1 MISSASLFALLAVAA
16 ATDFRRR
23 KIYNWTTYPGILL
36 ALGIN
41 VVATLL
47 EQNGLLASEQAERTL
62 GEVGLEESL
71 LGFLLCGALMLVCYV
86 AFGVGGGDVKLMA
99 MIGAFLGL
107 ERGLETLLWTF
118 VLAACLG
125 IIALGWK
132 VGPGRL
138 IVRALR
144 QCLYMLRIGG
154 WAELTPEE
162 RAQLSF
168 SWFLAPTALV
178 ATALVEFDL
187 IR

>member
-1 MISSASLFALLAVAA
+1 MISTALLFALLAVAA

-41 VVATLL
+41 AVATLL
-47 EQNGLLASEQAERTL
+47 EQKGLLASEQAEQSL
-62 GEVGLEESL
+62 GEVGLEASL
-71 LGFLLCGALMLVCYV
+71 SGFLLCGALMLVCYV
-86 AFGVGGGDVKLMA
+86 VFGVGGGDVKLMA

-125 IIALGWK
+125 IIALAWK

-138 IVRALR
+138 IARVLR
-144 QCLYMLRIGG
+144 QGLYMLRIGG
-154 WAELTPEE
+154 WAEPTPEE
-162 RAQLSF
+162 RAQLGF
-168 SWFLAPTALV
+168 SWFLAPTALI
-178 ATALVEFDL
+178 AALLVEFDL

>member
-1 MISSASLFALLAVAA
+1 MIASACLFALLAVAA

-23 KIYNWTTYPGILL
+23 KIYNWTTYPGIAL
-36 ALGIN
+36 ALGLN
-41 VVATLL
+41 AMAALL
-47 EQNGLLASEQAERTL
+47 EQNSMLTPDRVQRTL
-62 GEVGLEESL
+62 GEVGLEDSL
-71 LGFLLCGALMLVCYV
+71 LGLLMCGALMLVCYV
-86 AFGVGGGDVKLMA
+86 VFGVGGGDVKLMA

-125 IIALGWK
+125 IIALAWK

-138 IVRALR
+138 IARVLR
-144 QCLYMLRIGG
+144 QGLYMLRIGG
-154 WAELTPEE
+154 WAEPTPEE

-178 ATALVEFDL
+178 AAALVEFEL